1 LMMLDEFPSLN
12 RLHLIE
18 DALPKCA
25 GYGIKAYLATQ
36 DREQMFRSYGEHQSI
51 TGNCH
56 VRVIYAPNEWKTGE
70 WVSQMV
76 GTTTIVKEDV
86 TESGTRLGPLKN
98 VSRTFHEVSRALL
111 TPTEIMQLRKPER
124 DDRGEITIP
133 GEMVV
138 FVAGEAPIRGTQI
151 LYFMDPVFRRR
162 AAIPPPVS
170 GATRSSQPVSR
181 TA

>member
-1 LMMLDEFPSLN
+1 
-12 RLHLIE
+12 
-18 DALPKCA
+18 
-25 GYGIKAYLATQ
+25 
-36 DREQMFRSYGEHQSI
+36 
-51 TGNCH
+51 
-56 VRVIYAPNEWKTGE
+56 
-70 WVSQMV
+70 MV

-124 DDRGEITIP
+124 DERGQITAP

-138 FVAGEAPIRGTQI
+138 FAAGEPPIRGTQI

-162 AAIPPPVS
+162 AAIPPPGS
-170 GATRSSQPVSR
+170 GATRQPQKVSR
-181 TA
+181 AA